1 MPLLDESGRA
11 YCLNC
16 TWRLV
21 PLIRPQAAIHARLCG
36 FCHSRSTDGKPVEV
50 PEEGKT
56 CTRCRAG
63 VIPIR
68 GLPQFHRICKA
79 CWKAD
84 GYRNTDGTVPDRC
97 SYDGCEGFLRS
108 HGASRRNRLCFS
120 CYQDL
125 YKQTWQT
132 FYADLDIEEHYDPHW
147 LYVGNI
153 PFQWRAPDIIAW
165 IMTVM
170 PPRVG
175 EEQNFTVRLGGYENE
190 FNAYKECIIKFAFV
204 KFDLV
209 RDTCALL
216 MSTYDDRFPVI
227 CGERRKVVAHPA
239 VKFGRPGRWR
249 DLPNQTRDWRIITGD
264 VSVPMGALDPRL
276 SLSTQG
282 LSAHS

>member
-84 GYRNTDGTVPDRC
+84 GYRNNDGTVPDRC
-97 SYDGCEGFLRS
+97 SYYGCEGFLKTS
-108 HGASRRNRLCFS
+108 GLSRRNRLCEEHFRTARA
-120 CYQDL
+120 
-125 YKQTWQT
+125 QTWQD
-132 FYADLDIEEHYDPHW
+132 FYADLDIVEDYDPYV
-147 LYVGNI
+147 LYIGNI
-153 PFQWRAPDIIAW
+153 PYQWREPDLIAW
-165 IMTVM
+165 IRQVR
-170 PPRVG
+170 PLRAEDAPR
-175 EEQNFTVRLGGYENE
+175 Q
-190 FNAYKECIIKFAFV
+190 
-204 KFDLV
+204 
-209 RDTCALL
+209 
-216 MSTYDDRFPVI
+216 
-227 CGERRKVVAHPA
+227 
-239 VKFGRPGRWR
+239 
-249 DLPNQTRDWRIITGD
+249 
-264 VSVPMGALDPRL
+264 
-276 SLSTQG
+276 
-282 LSAHS
+282 